1 MGSGIRLV
9 VFLAVTVGVLAAAF
23 FGLTRRFTV
32 ATNAMAPTM
41 KAEDHVA
48 VFRWFSS
55 PGRKDVVVFFAA
67 PQPGCGTSRA
77 HVERVIGLP
86 GETVE
91 EQNGAVSVDG
101 KRLTESYVKLRDR
114 GTNRWHVP
122 PKSYFVM
129 GDDRR
134 SSCNFRG
141 LVPKKDVAGKVLYT
155 FWPVDR
161 ISIS

>member
-1 MGSGIRLV
+1 MLRRLI
-9 VFLAVTVGVLAAAF
+9 VFLAVTVGILAAAF

-32 ATNAMAPTM
+32 PTNAMAPTM
-41 KAEDHVA
+41 KADDHVA
-48 VFRWFSS
+48 VFRWFSTPS
-55 PGRKDVVVFFAA
+55 RKDIVVFFAA
-67 PQPGCGTSRA
+67 PKSGCGRSRT

-91 EQNGAVSVDG
+91 ERSGVVSVDG
-101 KRLTESYVKLRDR
+101 KQLTEGYVKLRDR

-122 PKSYFVM
+122 LGAYFVM

-134 SSCNFRG
+134 SRCNVFG
-141 LVPKKDVAGKVLYT
+141 SVPNKDVVGKVLYT

-161 ISIS
+161 IAIS